1 MLSIALAAALVG
13 KPERLVYQGVE
24 AGKLHFL
31 EQPSGA
37 MAMFGQYSANAVVA
51 YVAANGSN
59 DLLSTAGEPG
69 GFWTTG
75 APVTGQSSALPPAL
89 AFFNGNEV
97 LAFVA
102 NNGSHDL
109 LVTTSNGDGSWTT
122 STPVT
127 GQSSLDVPR
136 ARRVRQRTRSGLR
149 F

>member
-1 MLSIALAAALVG
+1 
-13 KPERLVYQGVE
+13 
-24 AGKLHFL
+24 
-31 EQPSGA
+31 